1 MKGVLDYPV
10 RRARL
15 GGRSVFWGTT
25 GCWSL
30 FDDLSRAKS
39 RTSALICPRAGVP
52 LGAGLFCGVP
62 VHAAFRQFWDMSSP
76 STGTIP
82 MIKSLVAAALV
93 VGLAGYAVAQETV
106 PGAPAG
112 TAPMTP
118 APGTHPPIPGMT
130 PAKTGSH
137 QRHLRRKGNTAGHR
151 ARASAHH
158 MHQMRTAPAAPAAPK
173 S

>member
-1 MKGVLDYPV
+1 
-10 RRARL
+10 
-15 GGRSVFWGTT
+15 
-25 GCWSL
+25 
-30 FDDLSRAKS
+30 
-39 RTSALICPRAGVP
+39 
-52 LGAGLFCGVP
+52 
-62 VHAAFRQFWDMSSP
+62 
-76 STGTIP
+76 
-82 MIKSLVAAALV
+82 MIKILVAAVLM

-137 QRHLRRKGNTAGHR
+137 RSHVRRKGNMAGDR

-158 MHQMRTAPAAPAAPK
+158 IHHMRTKPAAPAT
-173 S
+173 

>member
-1 MKGVLDYPV
+1 
-10 RRARL
+10 
-15 GGRSVFWGTT
+15 
-25 GCWSL
+25 
-30 FDDLSRAKS
+30 
-39 RTSALICPRAGVP
+39 
-52 LGAGLFCGVP
+52 
-62 VHAAFRQFWDMSSP
+62 
-76 STGTIP
+76 